1 MRSALWNNPSGGI
14 KYHWRAWRRREQH
27 WLPFREQLEDWLAQW
42 QPRATTLAI
51 VGPSGGYCLPLRALQ
66 RFQRFVI
73 FEPDPLARAIL
84 KRRLRAA
91 LPGRELV
98 WITDDV
104 WVAPLLH
111 GGSIPRALLGGETA
125 LLFTNIIGQLAY
137 MVDDLEFPAWRQA
150 WCQSLFPQLERMEW
164 ASFHDRVSGAVAPH
178 AALPAHGGRL
188 SDAEITALYR
198 GAPGETSI
206 ELNDHHSQ
214 ELLPEGHGYRY
225 LHWPLTETMHH
236 LIECVLGGPDDR

>member
-14 KYHWRAWRRREQH
+14 RYHFRAWRRRDH
-27 WLPFREQLEDWLAQW
+27 AWLPFREQLEAWLADW
-42 QPRATTLAI
+42 RPRATTLAI

-66 RFQRFVI
+66 GFQRFVI

-84 KRRLRAA
+84 KRRMRAA
-91 LPGRELV
+91 LPQRELLWV
-98 WITDDV
+98 GDDV
-104 WVAPLLH
+104 WVGPLLR

-125 LLFTNIIGQLAY
+125 LLFSNIIGQLSY
-137 MVDDLEFPAWRQA
+137 MVDDAAFPAWRQA
-150 WCQSLFPQLERMEW
+150 WCQSLFPQLERMPW
-164 ASFHDRVSGAVAPH
+164 ASFHDRVSSEIAPH
-178 AALPAHGGRL
+178 KPLPTHGRRL
-188 SDAEITALYR
+188 SDAEITALYQP
-198 GAPGETSI
+198 APGETI

-236 LIECVLGGPDDR
+236 VIECVLGGPE